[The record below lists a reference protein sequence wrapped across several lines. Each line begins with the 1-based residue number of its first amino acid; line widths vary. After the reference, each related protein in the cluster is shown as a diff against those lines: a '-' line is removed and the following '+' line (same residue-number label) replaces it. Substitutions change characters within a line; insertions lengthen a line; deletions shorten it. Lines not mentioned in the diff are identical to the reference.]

1 MDAHNDHSDS
11 DGTDSGMSIGTAIL
25 MLCDGESPETK
36 CMCMDVLMYLAQYS
50 THTVNQCRRLPLP
63 VVTQIFTAAKILP
76 NNVRLFD
83 KWKEIVWSHS
93 SSSSVDWK
101 AGLPQAQEELGGDDL
116 GSAVQKSRGR
126 GGIRLPSCELL
137 SRPRT
142 DKNYLST
149 YQLPVELYNFVL
161 DAHNVMEFV
170 GMVVREVHSPTNRNS
185 CTVISHA
192 FPRVSSH
199 HGGLTFPR
207 VSSNTHTHHTHHTP
221 HHTSTAADSL
231 P

>member
-83 KWKEIVWSHS
+83 KWKEIVWSNS
-93 SSSSVDWK
+93 SSENWK

-170 GMVVREVHSPTNRNS
+170 GMVVREVHSPT
-185 CTVISHA
+185 
-192 FPRVSSH
+192 
-199 HGGLTFPR
+199 
-207 VSSNTHTHHTHHTP
+207 P
-221 HHTSTAADSL
+221 HHTSTATDSL
-231 P
+231 L